1 MIELDLY
8 WILLWLMLAVGAA
21 MFVVLTMIVAPYGR
35 HQRRGWGPTI
45 PSRIGWIV
53 MESPAVL
60 AFVGI
65 FALGEH
71 RAAPVPLLLLGLW
84 QVHYVH
90 RTFVFPFRLRAA
102 GKRIPIAIV
111 LLAIVFNCLNA
122 YLNSRWLSEFGSYA
136 TTWLTDPRFLLGVL
150 LFAAGLAIN
159 LRADSVLI
167 ALRRQGDVDYAI
179 PRGRL
184 HDLVSCPNY
193 LGEIVEWIG
202 WAIAAWSPAGL
213 AFAFFTAANLV
224 PRALSNHRWYKATFP
239 DYPARRKALIPFLL

>member
-1 MIELDLY
+1 MIETDLY
-8 WILLWLMLAVGAA
+8 WSLLWVMLGLGAA
-21 MFVVLTMIVAPYGR
+21 TFVALTVIVAPYGR

-45 PSRIGWIV
+45 PSRVGWIV

-71 RAAPVPLLLLGLW
+71 RAELVPLLLLGLW
-84 QVHYVH
+84 QIHYVH
-90 RTFVFPFRLRAA
+90 RTFVFPFRMRSE
-102 GKRIPIAIV
+102 GKRIPILIV
-111 LLAIVFNCLNA
+111 LLALAFNCLNA
-122 YLNSRWLSEFGSYA
+122 YLNARWLSELGSYA
-136 TTWLTDPRFLLGVL
+136 TSWLTDPRFLVGVFV
-150 LFAAGLAIN
+150 FAAGFAIN
-159 LRADSVLI
+159 VRADSALI
-167 ALRRQGDVDYAI
+167 ALRGPGNEGYGI

-193 LGEIVEWIG
+193 LGEILEWIG
-202 WAIAAWSPAGL
+202 WAVAAWSPAGL

-239 DYPARRKALIPFLL
+239 DYPARRKALIPFVL